1 MDEKIGKNED
11 QHIVHM
17 WEPFN
22 FKTKLGYKYRH
33 TGFLSS
39 FFYFLGRGIVQIILN
54 IYNHFVF
61 GLKVEGKKNIRQIS
75 KKQGAVVI
83 SNHVHILDCTLI
95 ACMVGRMRRI
105 YFSTLES
112 NFNIPVIRHL
122 VKGLGG
128 VPIPKTLSGLNEF
141 FLEMQKA
148 LKAGD
153 FVCMYPE
160 SVLYP
165 YYEGI
170 RDFKSGAFHL
180 AVDTNSPIVPMV
192 ITFRKPTG
200 IYAIYKKKPC
210 ITITALKPIDVP
222 KNGKHREKI
231 MNLMDQC
238 HCAMKLE
245 VDTKKFIPPSR
256 RYCFGLRIRNR
267 SKRGTKH

>member
-1 MDEKIGKNED
+1 MDKKLNLNEEE
-11 QHIVHM
+11 HIVHM

-22 FKTKLGYKYRH
+22 FKTKIGYKYRN
-33 TGFLSS
+33 TGIISS
-39 FFYFLGRGIVQIILN
+39 FFYYLGRSIVQGILN

-61 GLKVEGKKNIRQIS
+61 GLKVEGKSNIKKIS
-75 KKQGAVVI
+75 KKTGAVVI
-83 SNHVHILDCTLI
+83 ANHVHILDCTLI

-122 VKGLGG
+122 IKGLGG
-128 VPIPKTLSGLNEF
+128 VPIPKTIPGLNEF
-141 FLEMQKA
+141 FKEMQKA
-148 LKAGD
+148 LKTGD
-153 FVCMYPE
+153 LVCMYPE

-180 AVDTNSPIVPMV
+180 AVDTNCPIVPMV

-200 IYAIYKKKPC
+200 IYALYKKKPC
-210 ITITALKPIDVP
+210 ITITALKPINVP
-222 KNGKHREKI
+222 SKGKHKEKI
-231 MNLMDQC
+231 VSLMSQC
-238 HCAMKLE
+238 HSAMTTV
-245 VDTKKFIPPSR
+245 VDNKKFIPPSR

-267 SKRGTKH
+267 SKRGLKK